1 MSSVS
6 WQTIPNDFVVLSKS
20 KDSTWETNSITVNI
34 EGREYNTKGEVLG
47 WQVTA
52 VMDNFLTVSRQS
64 FATYEE
70 AVEYALQTYPGAH
83 FRIEGLG

>member
-1 MSSVS
+1 MSSVL

-70 AVEYALQTYPGAH
+70 AVEYVTEKYPNAK
-83 FRIEGLG
+83 FKIEGFG